1 MGVIPRRRIIQNLKE
16 VEVFVEDIQNEYFRV
31 QDVPDTFVQGRSAF
45 KIIGSPLLKASVPL
59 KIEMLDKRGDTVYV
73 QPVKYGQ
80 QSSPILPYRYVSVEV
95 YSPPITV
102 PGEAELVILGELEET
117 EVPFTI
123 PNRFIGTYNVR
134 YRKTVNIDTS
144 TIINTQPI
152 LFYKKPDVSATATT
166 IAQKKSDPPANAYK
180 SGSGTLYGE
189 VKAGIYLHSFPSGSA
204 EINELEST
212 DDGGK
217 SDTPAGDIKTETN
230 LWKYKTGAYTKRA
243 ILNRRGVSEE
253 MMSPGPPQ
261 MTLFS
266 TVRNAFNTKMVGGTI
281 DVTNVQ
287 LTPKQVQRIAPK
299 PNMAG
304 GGAGMV
310 PSSSAIAR
318 NFSGR
323 IESVLS
329 DYKITVSKP
338 YSAIKKVTHP
348 QGGKQITRNFGIY
361 THFGKLDGYE
371 GFDTATGTFSDY
383 SASYVD
389 WAVPSTSS
397 YRFDTFIDMDISNMR
412 TFSGDIYRLK
422 VYGASDSSQG
432 DFPVLLDT
440 IIESPERLVDNS
452 VEAYPLRSGYFMDQ
466 THLDKYWDSY
476 GGDNQTAT
484 LRPYYTMSLA
494 DSVYL
499 SGSYSDFNTVGRFE
513 LKQKYGFTV
522 KKDVPYTLAF
532 NAKARKT
539 TKTINTNGDVKNY
552 AKLMFHLKG
561 SELASDDRL
570 DITYSGSF
578 GHSLTNAVGQKVGL
592 ELKSDQPSL
601 YEFPRLSHTFY
612 PKFKLDRVKN
622 TDTILQMRIEAG
634 EWYISDISL
643 RPAQDTGFSPDEMKI
658 RVPIEPNTQRPDN
671 FDFLI
676 EYYDINGNTAEAV
689 TFINNVGISG
699 SALVVE
705 GDDNMLSGS
714 LYLGNVQGSGIEIH
728 GGSAYMRSIGYEGF
742 TSASAGGQGG
752 FMIWSGSVLPNAPD
766 DYSGSGL
773 EIHDGITGSAESYFK
788 FRTIDSANDGSSSFD
803 VKTSRFFFGSVE
815 SGNYVSGALGNIE
828 ITSSNFHLS
837 PTGDVTMQGEIT
849 AEAGGTIGGFTIAS
863 DSLTATNFVLDTGD
877 KSSFTW

>member
-16 VEVFVEDIQNEYFRV
+16 AEVFVEDIQNEYFRV

-45 KIIGSPLLKASVPL
+45 KIFGSPLLKASVPL
-59 KIEMLDKRGDTVYV
+59 KIEILDKRGDTVYV

-95 YSPPITV
+95 YAPPITV

-152 LFYKKPDVSATATT
+152 LFYKKPEVSATATT

-189 VKAGIYLHSFPSGSA
+189 VKSGIYLHSFPSGSA

-217 SDTPAGDIKTETN
+217 ADTPAGDVKTETN

-243 ILNRRGVSEE
+243 VLNRRGVSEE

-287 LTPKQVQRIAPK
+287 LTPRQVQRIAPK
-299 PNMAG
+299 PTTAG

-318 NFSGR
+318 PFSAR

-329 DYKITVSKP
+329 DNKITVSKP

-361 THFGKLDGYE
+361 THFGKLDGV
-371 GFDTATGTFSDY
+371 GITGVATGTFSDY
-383 SASYVD
+383 TASYVD
-389 WAVPSTSS
+389 WGIPSTSS

-440 IIESPERLVDNS
+440 IVESPERLVDND
-452 VEAYPLRSGYFMDQ
+452 VGAYPLRSGYFIDQ
-466 THLDKYWDSY
+466 THLDKYWNAY

-494 DSVYL
+494 DAVYL
-499 SGSYSDFNTVGRFE
+499 SGSYSDYKKVGRFE
-513 LKQKYGFTV
+513 LKQDYGFTV
-522 KKDVPYTLAF
+522 KKDVPYTLSF

-552 AKLMFHLKG
+552 AKLIDEKLNEGKQYFLEVLK
-561 SELASDDRL
+561 
-570 DITYSGSF
+570 
-578 GHSLTNAVGQKVGL
+578 K
-592 ELKSDQPSL
+592 
-601 YEFPRLSHTFY
+601 
-612 PKFKLDRVKN
+612 KN
-622 TDTILQMRIEAG
+622 TIYGNDVENYLK
-634 EWYISDISL
+634 
-643 RPAQDTGFSPDEMKI
+643 KI
-658 RVPIEPNTQRPDN
+658 FEKI
-671 FDFLI
+671 
-676 EYYDINGNTAEAV
+676 Y
-689 TFINNVGISG
+689 
-699 SALVVE
+699 
-705 GDDNMLSGS
+705 
-714 LYLGNVQGSGIEIH
+714 
-728 GGSAYMRSIGYEGF
+728 
-742 TSASAGGQGG
+742 
-752 FMIWSGSVLPNAPD
+752 
-766 DYSGSGL
+766 
-773 EIHDGITGSAESYFK
+773 
-788 FRTIDSANDGSSSFD
+788 
-803 VKTSRFFFGSVE
+803 
-815 SGNYVSGALGNIE
+815 
-828 ITSSNFHLS
+828 
-837 PTGDVTMQGEIT
+837 
-849 AEAGGTIGGFTIAS
+849 
-863 DSLTATNFVLDTGD
+863 
-877 KSSFTW
+877 